1 MCPYL
6 AAGGVPDGLTGSQCT
21 VVSSKNTDCHTSL
34 KLLLPVFCPPKVIIE
49 LVAESSTAECRIR
62 GPGPNTVK
70 VGDATAFIPVPV
82 KLTVSGLSLALSVN
96 VIVPFRVPA
105 VVGVKVTLMLQFA
118 PAATV
123 LPQVL
128 VCA

>member
-1 MCPYL
+1 
-6 AAGGVPDGLTGSQCT
+6 
-21 VVSSKNTDCHTSL
+21 VSSKKTDCHTSL
-34 KLLLPVFCPPKVIIE
+34 KLLMPVFCPPNVIIV
-49 LVAESSTAECRIR
+49 LVAESSAAECRIR
-62 GPGPNTVK
+62 GPGPSTVK

-96 VIVPFRVPA
+96 VIVPFRVPV
-105 VVGVKVTLMLQFA
+105 VVGAKVTLTLQFA
-118 PAATV
+118 PAATL